1 MSTQLDDLIAQPDPQ
16 FLAALHVAKVAL
28 FLLAVLAFVA
38 GFVASVFG
46 FKLGGWVQFAAVLLA
61 ASGIVAL
68 VANRWSESLFAR
80 RATALGLDE
89 KQARE
94 FWRAY
99 DWDEAG

>member
-1 MSTQLDDLIAQPDPQ
+1 MSTQLDDLIAQPEPQ
-16 FLAALHVAKVAL
+16 VLAALHVAKLAL
-28 FLLAVLAFVA
+28 VPLAVIAFVV

-46 FKLGGWVQFAAVLLA
+46 FRLGGWIQVAVALLA

-80 RATALGLDE
+80 RAMALGFDE

-94 FWRAY
+94 FWRTY